1 MSKKFVIEKFSSI
14 DEYVKVIGQ
23 RKPNTAFAGED
34 SFSSEKAGK
43 SEFAATATYQDSVAL
58 IERGFSEGLDKML
71 NNHGERISFKARS
84 SRALPASSPVGYAP
98 IVPNAI
104 LGLPNSMMSKKIVQM
119 KTKVMSI
126 WYDMGA
132 SCGVHSQTI
141 LTAGRHMLELIDL
154 LEKQGYRVE
163 LNVCAFMCANK
174 EICSSVVKVKTDKQP
189 MNPLKIAY
197 PILHA
202 SFLRRQGFKWLETC
216 PKVTDRSLTDGYGTP
231 LKYACAGPRRAFL
244 KENKVID
251 ENCFYTDFYEAND
264 HDAKGLMKL
273 MGIK

>member
-1 MSKKFVIEKFSSI
+1 MSKKFVIEKFNSI
-14 DEYVKVIGQ
+14 DEYVKIIGQ
-23 RKPNTAFAGED
+23 RKPNSAFAGED
-34 SFSSEKAGK
+34 SFSSEKKGR

-71 NNHGERISFKARS
+71 DNHGERISFKAHG

-104 LGLPNSMMSKKIVQM
+104 LGLPNSMMSKKTVQM
-119 KTKVMSI
+119 KTKVLSI

-132 SCGVHSQTI
+132 SCGVHADTI
-141 LTAGRHMLELIDL
+141 LTAGRHLLELIDN

-163 LNVCAFMCANK
+163 LNVCAFMCAK
-174 EICSSVVKVKTDKQP
+174 EVCSAVVKVKTDKQP

-216 PKVTDRSLTDGYGTP
+216 PKVTDHSLTYGYGTP
-231 LKYACAGPRRAFL
+231 LKYAHDGSRRDYL

-251 ENCFYTDFYEAND
+251 QNCFYTDFYEAND
-264 HDAKGLMKL
+264 NDAKGLMKL